1 MEREEK
7 KSGDVA
13 AKFNLQFV
21 SKKRKRRDFGVDDLS
36 AKKRKL
42 NAGEVIKVSEAE
54 VSITFSYSMQ
64 MKVMNSKLIE
74 EQEKTFQEFIDK
86 NKAFFEQFSKEET
99 SAKIKKDVKLK
110 TFGNKDKSF
119 KKQLADKW
127 MDPRLQQLE
136 KVWLKG
142 MKVLDIGCGSG
153 VVDILLGVRY
163 EPKLVI
169 GVDID
174 HQMIKSSIDNMQK
187 VINEIGR
194 AHV

>member
-1 MEREEK
+1 
-7 KSGDVA
+7 
-13 AKFNLQFV
+13 
-21 SKKRKRRDFGVDDLS
+21 
-36 AKKRKL
+36 
-42 NAGEVIKVSEAE
+42 
-54 VSITFSYSMQ
+54 MQ

-153 VVDILLGVRY
+153 IVDILLGVRY

-187 VINEIGR
+187 VINDQESMAVLLEQAR
-194 AHV
+194 KERSKED